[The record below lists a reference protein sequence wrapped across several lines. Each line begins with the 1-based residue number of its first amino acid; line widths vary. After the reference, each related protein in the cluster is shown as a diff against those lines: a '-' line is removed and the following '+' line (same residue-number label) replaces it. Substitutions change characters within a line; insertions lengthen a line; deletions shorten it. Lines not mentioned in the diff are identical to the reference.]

1 MRLEPTGPVAPRQ
14 AGLATSSPRGRA
26 RFGAFALAAGCGL
39 GGKRPQLRKML
50 CLCPAAAPSNM
61 PPIGWSPG
69 PAVQGTFG
77 EQFAFHSC
85 RPKLAPGSFWGRA
98 GHRGS
103 FEADDTLEQDAQLV
117 QQCLQ
122 GDGSAWE
129 ELVRR
134 HTRRIFNICYRFTGN
149 GTEAEDLSQ
158 EVFLRVYKTLGSYRS
173 AHGGF
178 ATWMTSVTR
187 NLLIDHYRRTKRD
200 RQTDSLED
208 AMPVVESKE
217 SSARRPD
224 QQALLGELSSQV
236 QTALTKLSPDL
247 REAVILRDLQQ
258 LEYNEIRQI
267 LDVPEGTV
275 KSRINRGR
283 IELARILQQMG
294 VRPA

>member
-1 MRLEPTGPVAPRQ
+1 M
-14 AGLATSSPRGRA
+14 
-26 RFGAFALAAGCGL
+26 
-39 GGKRPQLRKML
+39 
-50 CLCPAAAPSNM
+50 
-61 PPIGWSPG
+61 
-69 PAVQGTFG
+69 
-77 EQFAFHSC
+77 
-85 RPKLAPGSFWGRA
+85 APGNIRGKLVTEA
-98 GHRGS
+98 G
-103 FEADDTLEQDAQLV
+103 FEADETLEQDAQLV

-134 HTRRIFNICYRFTGN
+134 HSRRVFNICYRFTGN

-158 EVFLRVYKTLGSYRS
+158 DVFLRVYKTLGSYRS
-173 AHGGF
+173 AYGGF

-187 NLLIDHYRRTKRD
+187 NLLIDHYRRTKHD
-200 RQTDSLED
+200 RATDSLED
-208 AMPVVESKE
+208 AMPVVENKE

-224 QQALLGELSSQV
+224 QQVLLGELSSQV
-236 QTALTKLSPDL
+236 QAALTRLSPEL

-258 LEYNEIRQI
+258 LEYNEIRQV

-294 VRPA
+294 VRPS

>member
-1 MRLEPTGPVAPRQ
+1 M
-14 AGLATSSPRGRA
+14 
-26 RFGAFALAAGCGL
+26 
-39 GGKRPQLRKML
+39 
-50 CLCPAAAPSNM
+50 
-61 PPIGWSPG
+61 
-69 PAVQGTFG
+69 
-77 EQFAFHSC
+77 
-85 RPKLAPGSFWGRA
+85 
-98 GHRGS
+98 
-103 FEADDTLEQDAQLV
+103 EQDAQLV

-158 EVFLRVYKTLGSYRS
+158 DVFLRVYKTLGSYRS

-200 RQTDSLED
+200 RITDSLD
-208 AMPVVESKE
+208 DSMAVVENKE
-217 SSARRPD
+217 SAGRRPD
-224 QQALLGELSSQV
+224 QQLLLGELSYQV
-236 QTALTKLSPDL
+236 QAALTKLSPEL

-258 LEYNEIRQI
+258 LDYNEIRQV

-294 VRPA
+294 VRPS